1 VLESTIFVAG
11 HTGLVGA
18 ALVRRLRAD
27 GARRLLLPT
36 RAELDLRSQAAVER
50 FFAEH
55 EPDYV
60 FLAAAKVGG
69 IEANRSQPAQFLRDN
84 LEMQTNVIEAARRH
98 GTTKLLFLGSSCIYP
113 KLAPQPMPEE
123 CLLTGPLEPTN
134 EWYAIA
140 KIAGLKLCQAYRREY
155 DFDAICAMPTNL
167 YGPGDNFN
175 LNDSHVLPALLRKC
189 HEARLGSAP
198 SVSVWGTGTPRRE
211 FLHVDDLAEACLFL
225 MREYS
230 AEGPINVGWGTDVSI
245 GELARMIAGVVGYT
259 GALQFDPSKPDGTPR
274 KLLDTSKLTALGW
287 RPKIALEAGL
297 ASTYAWYQHA
307 QGNLRL

>member
-1 VLESTIFVAG
+1 
-11 HTGLVGA
+11 
-18 ALVRRLRAD
+18 
-27 GARRLLLPT
+27 
-36 RAELDLRSQAAVER
+36 
-50 FFAEH
+50 
-55 EPDYV
+55 
-60 FLAAAKVGG
+60 
-69 IEANRSQPAQFLRDN
+69 
-84 LEMQTNVIEAARRH
+84 
-98 GTTKLLFLGSSCIYP
+98 
-113 KLAPQPMPEE
+113 
-123 CLLTGPLEPTN
+123 
-134 EWYAIA
+134 
-140 KIAGLKLCQAYRREY
+140 
-155 DFDAICAMPTNL
+155 
-167 YGPGDNFN
+167 
-175 LNDSHVLPALLRKC
+175 VLPALLRKC

-245 GELARMIAGVVGYT
+245 GELARMVAGVVGYT

-297 ASTYAWYQHA
+297 ASTYVWYQHA